1 MNRPQATARKTAAQS
16 YQEHAARLPEK
27 IAALQAA
34 LAEHAKKAGA
44 DPLNWGYVG
53 DIAYFETN
61 IDQLLLTV
69 GMSV

>member
-1 MNRPQATARKTAAQS
+1 MNRPQAAASKTAAQS

-44 DPLNWGYVG
+44 DPHNWGYVG
-53 DIAYFETN
+53 DVAHFETRL
-61 IDQLLLTV
+61 DEMLATL

>member
-1 MNRPQATARKTAAQS
+1 MNRTQATARKTAAQS

-34 LAEHAKKAGA
+34 LAEHAKKAGS
-44 DPLNWGYVG
+44 DPHNWGYVG
-53 DIAYFETN
+53 DVAHFETK
-61 IDQLLLTV
+61 IDELLATL